1 MTEHAKIIPL
11 TRASVRSNPFRRWAL
26 ASLAFVAFGLAGC
39 ASPSQLAAGTTEQAA
54 LATLGRPTATWPLPD
69 GGTRLQYSG
78 QPSLQSVWNVDF
90 DSGRRLIRTEQ
101 MMNDAAFAQIRV
113 GQTTKRDVERDFGAP
128 ADVKYFALK
137 QQTSFMYRYLTQG
150 GFQAAMYVNFN
161 PEGVVVETQSG
172 LDPWQLGGND
182 RR

>member
-1 MTEHAKIIPL
+1 
-11 TRASVRSNPFRRWAL
+11 
-26 ASLAFVAFGLAGC
+26 
-39 ASPSQLAAGTTEQAA
+39 
-54 LATLGRPTATWPLPD
+54 
-69 GGTRLQYSG
+69 
-78 QPSLQSVWNVDF
+78 VWNVDF

-113 GQTTKRDVERDFGAP
+113 GRTTKQDVERDFGAP

-150 GFQAAMYVNFN
+150 GFQAAMYVNFD
-161 PEGVVVETQSG
+161 PSGLVVETQSG